1 MNAPQ
6 AVADWCRQAGYGEIA
21 RLKPV
26 GGGCINN
33 GTRLTTSEG
42 QTFFLKQ
49 NASAPEDMF
58 EREMEGLRAL
68 AEPAVLRVPQAYL
81 AGPDFLLLEDL
92 DPGQPSKAYWEDF
105 GRGLAALHGQTSE
118 RFGFAHD
125 NYLGSTPQPN
135 PWTDDGVTFFGEHRL
150 RFQARLARHKRWL
163 DDRDLAQVDTII
175 RRLPELVP
183 EQPASLLH
191 GDLWS
196 GNATSGA
203 SGEPALI
210 DPAAHYG
217 WAEAE
222 LGMTVLFGG
231 FPAAFYGAYEDARPL
246 ESGWRDRLTLY
257 NLYHLLN
264 HLNLFG
270 ASYLDQVKFVIRRFA

>member
-1 MNAPQ
+1 VNAPQ
-6 AVADWCRQAGYGEIA
+6 AVADWCREQGYGEISGV
-21 RLKPV
+21 KPV

-33 GTRLTTSEG
+33 GARLTTSSG
-42 QTFFLKQ
+42 QTLFLKQ
-49 NASAPEDMF
+49 NGDAPQDMF
-58 EREMEGLRAL
+58 AREKEGLEAL
-68 AEPAVLRVPQAYL
+68 ADAGSLRVPLAYFCGQSYL
-81 AGPDFLLLEDL
+81 VLEDL
-92 DPGQPSKAYWEDF
+92 KPSRPAATYWEDF
-105 GRGLAALHGQTSE
+105 GRGLATLHATTSDQ
-118 RFGFAHD
+118 FGFAHD

-135 PWTDDGVTFFGEHRL
+135 PWTKDGYTFYGEHRL

-163 DDRDLAQVDTII
+163 DDRALTQIDSII
-175 RRLPELVP
+175 RRLPRLVP

-196 GNATSGA
+196 GNATSTADGQ
-203 SGEPALI
+203 PALI

-222 LGMTVLFGG
+222 LGMTMLFGG
-231 FPAAFYGAYEDARPL
+231 FPAAFYDAYEATHSLTP
-246 ESGWRDRLTLY
+246 GWRDRLSHY

-270 ASYLDQVKFVIRRFA
+270 AIYLDQVKLVIERFA